1 LKHYIWLLFISL
13 LFIGCESS
21 EEDIQVQVDTQYNIK
36 VEELRAKKLLEC
48 KSEALRLAEVIAD
61 SLVRALQIDPLSDP
75 LYNPEIPDRPQYIP
89 VDTSVFDSK
98 HSVKP
103 IL

>member
-1 LKHYIWLLFISL
+1 MKTIHRSAIFNQKEKPWSIIS
-13 LFIGCESS
+13 GSY
-21 EEDIQVQVDTQYNIK
+21 YNIK

-103 IL
+103 ILW